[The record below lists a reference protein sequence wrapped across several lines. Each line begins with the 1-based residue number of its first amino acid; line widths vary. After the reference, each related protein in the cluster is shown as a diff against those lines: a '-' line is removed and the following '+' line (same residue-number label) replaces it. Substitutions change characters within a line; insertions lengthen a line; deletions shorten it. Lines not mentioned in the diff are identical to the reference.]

1 MQSNTDALNKS
12 VFLCFFLFA
21 FASLTAQ
28 IYTEEQEYRTCDH
41 AGTGIVQIPFSELQT
56 FALDVLS
63 EFDESPEI
71 YVTNNTRG
79 VSKISNLYDNPQYS
93 LTCGNAGDGNGSY
106 YDIAV
111 DSKKD
116 IYVTRRNGLLQK
128 IDPESCAHQNI
139 TMIPPSPGGSASVLA
154 LSFDHQDNLYEG
166 GWTSK
171 VKRANAGDLQNWY
184 IWHDFVQGNAA
195 GDFVQIGD
203 YLYIAWTQPN
213 GKDYLFKVTMDAD
226 NQYVSHENLGQ
237 IESESFGLAA
247 EYGRL
252 YGVTRSLLYEIDISV
267 NPVETTPIFH
277 HPHPSDY
284 ADEWWGAAGLHE
296 ALHIEISYHRTA
308 SEAESGNNPLSD
320 PYVNLIP
327 YEDMVYIRIHE
338 STEDTTYIIPIRIVV
353 DPAPPAEN
361 AEMVECADEITGIAV
376 FDLDD
381 VKSSINP
388 GQVEIQ
394 FYASQSDLASGINPL
409 PEVYEINASAVIY
422 AKVTDAAIGDCY
434 GVSEVFLEVPSA
446 ESVDYESEV
455 VFCLGTSGILSVP
468 DQFVSYEWAG
478 LQGEDLNQPLDGPQV
493 VVTHPGDY
501 TVLVIDDRGCRFTL
515 PFHVSLGGAPQIT
528 AVEIS
533 DGSATVIVDPAGN
546 YEYSLDGVFW
556 QSSSVFHQLPP
567 GDYTVYVR
575 DLVGCYSDPFD
586 FGISIIPNFISP
598 NGDGYNDQWVIRG
611 MEQYPEAR
619 IQIFD
624 RYGKKIVDRE
634 INAND
639 VIWDGKYKNSPVE
652 TGTYWYIL
660 QLTPEQ
666 KISGFLS
673 VRNY

>member
-1 MQSNTDALNKS
+1 MHTNKDALNKS

-21 FASLTAQ
+21 FTCVSAQ

-41 AGTGIVQIPFSELQT
+41 AGTGIVQIPFSLLQT
-56 FALDVLS
+56 YVLDVLS
-63 EFDESPEI
+63 GFDESPEI
-71 YVTNNTRG
+71 YVTNNTTG
-79 VSKISNLYDNPQYS
+79 VSKITHLYDNPQYS
-93 LTCGNAGDGNGSY
+93 LVCGNAGDGNGSY
-106 YDIAV
+106 YDIAL

-128 IDPESCAHQNI
+128 IDPETCAHQNI

-195 GDFVQIGD
+195 GDFVQIGEF
-203 YLYIAWTQPN
+203 LYVAWTQPN

-252 YGVTRSLLYEIDISV
+252 YGVTRSLLYEIDITV
-267 NPVETTPIFH
+267 NPVVTTPVFQ
-277 HPHPSDY
+277 HPDPGNY
-284 ADEWWGAAGLHE
+284 ADQWWGAAGLHE
-296 ALHIEISYHRTA
+296 ALHIEISYHRSGA
-308 SEAESGNNPLSD
+308 EAETGANPLSD

-327 YEDMVYIRIHE
+327 YDDWVYIRVHE
-338 STEDTTYIIPIRIVV
+338 STYGKTYIIPVNILV
-353 DPAPPAEN
+353 DPAPPAED
-361 AEMVECADEITGIAV
+361 AEMTECADEITGVAV
-376 FDLDD
+376 FDLNE
-381 VKSSINP
+381 VKNAINP
-388 GQVEIQ
+388 GQVDIQ
-394 FYASQSDLASGINPL
+394 FYASQSDLTAGVNPL
-409 PEVYEINASAVIY
+409 PEIYEINASATIY

-434 GVSEVFLEVPSA
+434 GIAEVFLEVPSA
-446 ESVDYESEV
+446 DGVNYEPDV
-455 VFCLGTSGILSVP
+455 VFCLGTSAVLSVP
-468 DQFVSYEWAG
+468 DQFVSYEWIG
-478 LQGEDLNQPLDGPQV
+478 LQGEDLNQPLDTPEV
-493 VVTHPGDY
+493 IVTHPGDY
-501 TVLVIDDRGCRFTL
+501 EVRVIDGQGCRFSL
-515 PFHVSLGGAPQIT
+515 PFHVSLGGAPVIT
-528 AVEIS
+528 DVEITS
-533 DGSATVIVDPAGN
+533 GSATINVAPAGT

-556 QSSSVFHQLPP
+556 QSSPVFHHLPP

-586 FGISIIPNFISP
+586 FSISIIPNFISP
-598 NGDGYNDQWVIRG
+598 NGDGFNDYWVIRG
-611 MEQYPEAR
+611 MGQFPQAH

-634 INAND
+634 VNSND
-639 VIWDGKYKNSPVE
+639 TIWDGKYKNSPVE

-666 KISGFLS
+666 KISGFLT
-673 VRNY
+673 VKNY